1 MRWGHVGAGRAAL
14 GSLPPPGDVLRSQ
27 KLSPGCGGA
36 CRTTRRGP
44 EAPLGLMLWGR
55 NQHPACWQLVFCAA
69 LGDGGWPARPRVS
82 GSPSHRCHSCSPPRH
97 SAASMVL
104 QPAEP
109 CVGFP
114 GVQGE
119 QQHPTWMHARG
130 CCGQDLGSALWK
142 AAPAAGREKPASIL
156 LPRAWEPNFP
166 TPPGPSKCPNHPAL
180 PTVLVPCAPAHLFSL
195 LISWGVEIIP

>member
-1 MRWGHVGAGRAAL
+1 MSDHEEGTRSSPGADAL
-14 GSLPPPGDVLRSQ
+14 GQ
-27 KLSPGCGGA
+27 KPAPCMLAA
-36 CRTTRRGP
+36 C
-44 EAPLGLMLWGR
+44 
-55 NQHPACWQLVFCAA
+55 VCAA

-195 LISWGVEIIP
+195 LFSGGVEIIP